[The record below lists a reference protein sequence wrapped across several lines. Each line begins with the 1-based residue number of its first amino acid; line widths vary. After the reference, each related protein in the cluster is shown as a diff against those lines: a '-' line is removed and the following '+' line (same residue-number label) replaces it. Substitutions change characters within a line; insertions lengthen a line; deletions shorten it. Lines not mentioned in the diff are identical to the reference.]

1 MAAGKLRPIARPD
14 LAVNRKNAFI
24 VAAGALAAVGYHVL
38 RFAFRRIPASLR
50 YRIRVAVVGAVAAWR
65 GVPSAALWGSQR
77 GDVPA
82 LPDDTSPSATVMGKL
97 TAPSGLVSVVLPVY
111 NHARL
116 LGDSIES
123 VLAQTYGNFELIVV
137 DDGSTD
143 GVDAVL
149 AKYADHPKV
158 RILRQR
164 NQKLPAAL
172 SNGFQFARGEFWT
185 WTSADNLMQPDQ
197 LLRQVEF
204 LRANPQ
210 VAMVYADYLAIDDRG
225 RPLSDRFFRRG
236 NRKDPADPEIHLP
249 RTTARLLKDGDN
261 FIGPCF
267 MYRGWVGTL
276 LGDYDAAL
284 GVEDYD
290 YWLRV
295 DSSFRIAHLGTEE
308 TLYQYRVHDDSL
320 SGRAVELRIAER
332 YRKLLTY
339 HTRRKAYCRQPWTIH
354 VDDATWE
361 KIEGIET
368 GAHRLA
374 RWRDPS
380 SRPALAAEKN
390 LLLIPAASLKAVADL
405 GLPED
410 VPVVAWFSD
419 EPAEAYR
426 FWADAQRAKATCFTC
441 HGSAADRLRV
451 LRAPTIEFRDWAD
464 LVPLAVRHANDR
476 SYRFVARAEAPR
488 MRILPDVYQPG
499 HARLQV
505 LLQAERVEESV
516 FDLAQ
521 SLDPA
526 RFSVTILILGDE
538 GAAAAIA
545 RQRGIRVRS
554 LPDSDRAP
562 AYRQLLIDERIDLV
576 NAYDSWFGDSIA
588 GDLAIPFVQTV
599 EGADGWA
606 ADDEFTSAYLC
617 PSPEAARYCDLDLGL
632 PAEKIVVMPKGADFG
647 NVFLWIVSGGAPVQ
661 ARCWADSPSQAVT
674 ARAA

>member
-1 MAAGKLRPIARPD
+1 MPVGKFSSDARPD

-50 YRIRVAVVGAVAAWR
+50 YRIRVAVIGTLAALR

-82 LPDDTSPSATVMGKL
+82 SPDDDALPSETVVGKL
-97 TAPSGLVSVVLPVY
+97 SAPSGLVSVVLPVY

-123 VLAQTYGNFELIVV
+123 VLAQTYGNFELIIV

-149 AKYADHPKV
+149 ARYADHPKI

-267 MYRGWVGTL
+267 MYRGWVGAV

-332 YRKLLTY
+332 YRKLLAY
-339 HTRRKAYCRQPWTIH
+339 HARRRAYCRQPWTIH
-354 VDDATWE
+354 VDDITWE
-361 KIEGIET
+361 KIEGIES
-368 GAHRLA
+368 GPHRLV
-374 RWRDPS
+374 RWRDLS

-390 LLLIPAASLKAVADL
+390 LLVVHAASLKAVADL
-405 GLPED
+405 GLSEN
-410 VPVVAWFSD
+410 VSVEAWFSD
-419 EPAEAYR
+419 EPSEPYR
-426 FWADAQRAKATCFTC
+426 FWADVQRAKATCFTC
-441 HGSAADRLRV
+441 HGATADRLRV
-451 LRAPTIEFRDWAD
+451 LRVPAIEFRDWAD
-464 LVPLAVRHANDR
+464 LVPLVVRHANDR

-488 MRILPDVYQPG
+488 TRILPEVYQPG

-505 LLQAERVEESV
+505 LLQAERVEQTV
-516 FDLAQ
+516 FDLVQ

-526 RFSVTILILGDE
+526 RFSVTILILGEE

-545 RQRGIRVRS
+545 RQRRHPREVVARFR
-554 LPDSDRAP
+554 P
-562 AYRQLLIDERIDLV
+562 
-576 NAYDSWFGDSIA
+576 
-588 GDLAIPFVQTV
+588 
-599 EGADGWA
+599 GA
-606 ADDEFTSAYLC
+606 
-617 PSPEAARYCDLDLGL
+617 GL
-632 PAEKIVVMPKGADFG
+632 PSTPD
-647 NVFLWIVSGGAPVQ
+647 
-661 ARCWADSPSQAVT
+661 R
-674 ARAA
+674 RANRPGERLRLMVR